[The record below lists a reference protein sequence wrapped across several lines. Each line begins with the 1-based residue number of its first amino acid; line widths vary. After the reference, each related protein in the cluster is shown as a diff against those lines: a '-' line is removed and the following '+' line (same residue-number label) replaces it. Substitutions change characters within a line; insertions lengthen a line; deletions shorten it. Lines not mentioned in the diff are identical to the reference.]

1 MNLTRFLKEVENI
14 LDTMSSQQLM
24 AFIHDMARTLPEN
37 QRNSFLNELEKIG
50 VKEEGYKA
58 EKGEENKK
66 IQEQLNRLKENLTK
80 IEEGVLCLEGSLNEM
95 YDEWYNDDEDEFLF
109 EDPEGVTDII
119 VEACGFLHKCID
131 MEEYEVGYEIGNI
144 LVDLSIE
151 VDGEYMDYMGEPL
164 FIEDLEL
171 FHLCSID
178 HKKLVVETMYAAY
191 RANEL
196 SKRSEILYEILKRS
210 ERNDVTMEMIMQ
222 CSEELPE
229 FDEFLERW
237 IQYLGKQSSVNVERL
252 LKEALEFVNNE
263 NKLLE
268 FARENYVQHPGFY
281 EQYISNNVHYVDK
294 KSHLLEI
301 GKEALGKIEKNYL
314 VRSRIALLTS
324 QVALDLGMQKE
335 AENGWLEAFR
345 SDTRVVNYLR
355 LFVECVHFSDY
366 MDEVKQIRQ
375 NIHLK
380 NNRFP
385 YTAIEELKENQISD
399 NEFYMLAFLGG
410 EFSYAKEQGMNV
422 KDSLGWSV
430 TFMKCGLAAF
440 LLLLL
445 ENENL
450 QQGCKEMCCKI
461 VSEVKFDKNEYENG
475 LIKEID
481 DNSQEWFWNCL
492 CRWKNTIV
500 LSEEEKNMYMQWI
513 EKLVEK
519 RVKGIM
525 EANRRNYYGECAA
538 FIAALGEVRES
549 RGEGNG
555 KQNLLLEYKTLY
567 SRRRAFHQE
576 LRTYGMIEKKRK

>member
-1 MNLTRFLKEVENI
+1 MN
-14 LDTMSSQQLM
+14 
-24 AFIHDMARTLPEN
+24 
-37 QRNSFLNELEKIG
+37 
-50 VKEEGYKA
+50 
-58 EKGEENKK
+58 
-66 IQEQLNRLKENLTK
+66 
-80 IEEGVLCLEGSLNEM
+80 
-95 YDEWYNDDEDEFLF
+95 
-109 EDPEGVTDII
+109 
-119 VEACGFLHKCID
+119 
-131 MEEYEVGYEIGNI
+131 
-144 LVDLSIE
+144 
-151 VDGEYMDYMGEPL
+151 
-164 FIEDLEL
+164 
-171 FHLCSID
+171 
-178 HKKLVVETMYAAY
+178 
-191 RANEL
+191 
-196 SKRSEILYEILKRS
+196 
-210 ERNDVTMEMIMQ
+210 
-222 CSEELPE
+222 
-229 FDEFLERW
+229 
-237 IQYLGKQSSVNVERL
+237 
-252 LKEALEFVNNE
+252 
-263 NKLLE
+263 
-268 FARENYVQHPGFY
+268 
-281 EQYISNNVHYVDK
+281 
-294 KSHLLEI
+294 
-301 GKEALGKIEKNYL
+301 
-314 VRSRIALLTS
+314 
-324 QVALDLGMQKE
+324 
-335 AENGWLEAFR
+335 
-345 SDTRVVNYLR
+345 
-355 LFVECVHFSDY
+355 
-366 MDEVKQIRQ
+366 EVKQIRQ
-375 NIHLK
+375 NIQLK

-450 QQGCKEMCCKI
+450 QQGCKEMCRKI

>member
-1 MNLTRFLKEVENI
+1 MNLTCFLKEVENV
-14 LDTMSSQQLM
+14 LGTMSSQQLM

-37 QRNSFLNELEKIG
+37 ERNSFLNKLKKKG

-58 EKGEENKK
+58 EKGDENKK
-66 IQEQLNRLKENLTK
+66 LQKQWKRLKENLTK
-80 IEEGVLCLEGSLNEM
+80 IEEGELCLEGFLNEM
-95 YDEWYNDDEDEFLF
+95 YDDWYNDDEEEFLF
-109 EDPEGVTDII
+109 EDPEGVTDI
-119 VEACGFLHKCID
+119 VMEACGFLHKCID

-144 LVDLSIE
+144 LVDLPIE
-151 VDGEYMDYMGEPL
+151 VGGEYMDYMGEPL

-171 FHLCSID
+171 YHLCALD
-178 HKKLVVETMYAAY
+178 YKKLVVETMYAAY
-191 RANEL
+191 RVNEL
-196 SKRSEILYEILKRS
+196 SKRPEILYEILKRS

-229 FDEFLERW
+229 FDEFLELW
-237 IQYLGKQSSVNVERL
+237 IQYLGKQSSVSAERL

-268 FARENYVQHPGFY
+268 FARGNYVQHPGFY
-281 EQYISNNVHYVDK
+281 EQYIFNNVHCEDK

-301 GKEALGKIEKNYL
+301 GKEALKNIDKKYL

-324 QVALDLGMQKE
+324 QIALNLGMQKE

-355 LFVECVHFSDY
+355 LFLECVDFSDY
-366 MDEVKQIRQ
+366 KDEVIQIRQ
-375 NIHLK
+375 NMHLE
-380 NNRFP
+380 NNRVP

-399 NEFYMLAFLGG
+399 NEFYMLAFQEGK
-410 EFSYAKEQGMNV
+410 FSYVKEQGMNV
-422 KDSLGWSV
+422 EGTLGWSV

-445 ENENL
+445 EEEKL
-450 QQGCKEMCCKI
+450 QQGCKEMCRKI
-461 VSEVKFDKNEYENG
+461 VSEVKFEKNEYENG
-475 LIKEID
+475 LLKKID
-481 DNSQEWFWNCL
+481 DNSQEWFWNCF
-492 CRWKNTIV
+492 CRWKNSIV

-513 EKLVEK
+513 ETLVEK

-538 FIAALGEVRES
+538 FIAALGEVREAK
-549 RGEGNG
+549 GELNG
-555 KQNLLLEYKTLY
+555 KQKLLLEYKTLY
-567 SRRRAFHQE
+567 SRRRAFHEE

>member
-37 QRNSFLNELEKIG
+37 QRNSFLNKLEKIG

-58 EKGEENKK
+58 ETGEENKK

-131 MEEYEVGYEIGNI
+131 MEEYEAGYEIGNI
-144 LVDLSIE
+144 LADLSIE

-229 FDEFLERW
+229 FNEFLERW

-301 GKEALGKIEKNYL
+301 GKEALEKIEKKYL

-366 MDEVKQIRQ
+366 MNEV
-375 NIHLK
+375 
-380 NNRFP
+380 
-385 YTAIEELKENQISD
+385 
-399 NEFYMLAFLGG
+399 
-410 EFSYAKEQGMNV
+410 
-422 KDSLGWSV
+422 
-430 TFMKCGLAAF
+430 
-440 LLLLL
+440 
-445 ENENL
+445 
-450 QQGCKEMCCKI
+450 
-461 VSEVKFDKNEYENG
+461 
-475 LIKEID
+475 
-481 DNSQEWFWNCL
+481 
-492 CRWKNTIV
+492 
-500 LSEEEKNMYMQWI
+500 
-513 EKLVEK
+513 
-519 RVKGIM
+519 
-525 EANRRNYYGECAA
+525 
-538 FIAALGEVRES
+538 
-549 RGEGNG
+549 
-555 KQNLLLEYKTLY
+555 
-567 SRRRAFHQE
+567 
-576 LRTYGMIEKKRK
+576 